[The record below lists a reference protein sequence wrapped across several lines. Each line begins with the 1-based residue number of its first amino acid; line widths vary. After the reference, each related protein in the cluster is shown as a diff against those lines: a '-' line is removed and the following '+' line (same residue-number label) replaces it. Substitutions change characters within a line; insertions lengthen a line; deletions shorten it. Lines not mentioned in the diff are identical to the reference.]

1 MDPLSQ
7 AVVGVTLAVACC
19 PKKEWVKPAV
29 IAGVVGGM
37 LPDLDVL
44 IRSGADPLLAVEY
57 HRHFTHSLA
66 FIPIGGLLAAA
77 LCWPALKKKLPFLW
91 LYIFAA
97 LGYATHG
104 ILDSMTNYG
113 THLLWPF
120 DDRRES
126 WNLISIIDPV
136 FTLTLLVLCGLAY
149 RKSARGYVLAGAA
162 FACFYWS
169 LGYVQRETATKY
181 LYQLASQRGHA
192 IERFEAK
199 PSFANIVVWRTQY
212 QYAGRYYIDA
222 VRLFP
227 AAPAKWYEGESVR
240 AFDAR
245 QWAASQDAGSRRAR
259 DVERFSFFSDGWLAQ
274 TSDAPPVISDMR
286 FAMLPNSAEPLW
298 GITLGAESEPVQF
311 VSLRRNRAD
320 ALPILWK
327 MVRGEDM
334 SKDVLASD

>member
-29 IAGVVGGM
+29 IAGAVGGM

-44 IRSGADPLLAVEY
+44 IRSSGDPLLAVEY

-66 FIPIGGLLAAA
+66 FVPIGGLLAAL
-77 LCWPALKKKLPFLW
+77 LCWPALKKQLPFLW

-120 DDRRES
+120 TERRES

-136 FTLTLLVLCGLAY
+136 FTLTVLVLCGLAY
-149 RKSARGYVLAGAA
+149 RKSARGYVLAAAA
-162 FACFYWS
+162 FACVYWS
-169 LGYVQRETATKY
+169 AGYMQREAATRH
-181 LYQLASQRGHA
+181 LYQLAGQRGHS

-212 QYAGRYYIDA
+212 QHAGHYYIDA
-222 VRLFP
+222 IRLFP
-227 AAPAKWYEGESVR
+227 GASPKWYEGASIR
-240 AFDAR
+240 AFDSR
-245 QWAASQDAGSRRAR
+245 QWAASQDAGLRRTR
-259 DVERFSFFSDGWLAQ
+259 DVMRFAFFSDGWLAQ
-274 TSDAPPVISDMR
+274 TSDTPQVISDMR

-298 GITLGAESEPVQF
+298 GIALGAQDEPVQF
-311 VSLRRNRAD
+311 VSLRRNRTD
-320 ALPILWK
+320 AMPMLWK
-327 MVRGEDM
+327 MVMGEDLP
-334 SKDVLASD
+334 KDVLASR